1 MKMSIKKYTAII
13 LGPLVPFDSEDL
25 AQAIPMSAMFNS
37 LSGDS
42 KWMIYWPHFC
52 FIVSLEVSSYPLF
65 KQYFLLETFNDQPFL
80 TVKML
85 NTVARCS
92 MA

>member
-1 MKMSIKKYTAII
+1 M
-13 LGPLVPFDSEDL
+13 DDL
-25 AQAIPMSAMFNS
+25 LAT
-37 LSGDS
+37 
-42 KWMIYWPHFC
+42 FC